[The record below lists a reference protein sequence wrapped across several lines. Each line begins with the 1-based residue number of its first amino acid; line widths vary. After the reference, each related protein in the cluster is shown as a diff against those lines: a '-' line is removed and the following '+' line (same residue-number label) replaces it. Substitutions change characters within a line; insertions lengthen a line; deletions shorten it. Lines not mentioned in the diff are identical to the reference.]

1 MLSDYATFSMIS
13 KTAFRPSIVL
23 KGRSSSILVIM
34 LVLNIPVFI
43 CRYALGASYTAKY
56 MYLDMFKKQAGL

>member
-13 KTAFRPSIVL
+13 KTAFRPSLVL

-43 CRYALGASYTAKY
+43 CRYALGASYC
-56 MYLDMFKKQAGL
+56 